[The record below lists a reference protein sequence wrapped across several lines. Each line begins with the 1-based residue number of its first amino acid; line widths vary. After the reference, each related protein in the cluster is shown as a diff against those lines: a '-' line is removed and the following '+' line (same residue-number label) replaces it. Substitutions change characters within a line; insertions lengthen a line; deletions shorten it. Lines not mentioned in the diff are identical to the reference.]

1 MLAIIT
7 QAGPVAMP
15 DPLGFGPIRKRAMRL
30 RAPNFH
36 DFVLNSRF
44 PILCTHFRKCVL
56 FMLRGLSG
64 NFWGWPRFHKGFPF
78 KSMPKPALACPGRA
92 FCPSPRP
99 PYPRP
104 PIKFGWQSPWR
115 APLLWLNLPSGG
127 CFVPHVNNYSYFSMT
142 GCSGSMSSS
151 KFGWWS
157 IVINVSEVN

>member
-7 QAGPVAMP
+7 QAGPVSMP
-15 DPLGFGPIRKRAMRL
+15 NPLGFGPIRKRAMRL

-36 DFVLNSRF
+36 DFVLNSIF

-64 NFWGWPRFHKGFPF
+64 NFWARPRFHKGFPF
-78 KSMPKPALACPGRA
+78 KSRPKPALACPGRA

-104 PIKFGWQSPWR
+104 PIKFDWQSPWR

-127 CFVPHVNNYSYFSMT
+127 CLCLMWIIIGISPWLDAVVVCQVQSL
-142 GCSGSMSSS
+142 GG
-151 KFGWWS
+151 G
-157 IVINVSEVN
+157 VL